1 MIKLGVFYC
10 VDGILKNDVQSI
22 KSFFKTKSKESKYL
36 NHLVHSTLYV
46 FEIESEKIN
55 DVIEKFQ
62 SLQEVLSPVFSE
74 INKWRVFEND
84 VLTNLNTLCLDIEL
98 SNDLFNLQMNV
109 VNAFLGIH
117 LKKPN
122 TDFEGLLKESY
133 NQFGYPFVGKHW
145 IPHITIGSLDIE
157 KKKLT
162 EFSEEM
168 INFPRAIKIN
178 NLGLFK
184 IEADSHSLIKRIEF

>member
-10 VDGILKNDVQSI
+10 VDGILKNEVESI
-22 KSFFKTKSKESKYL
+22 KSFFKTKSKGSKYL
-36 NHLVHSTLYV
+36 NHLAHSTLYV
-46 FEIESEKIN
+46 FEIQSEKIV

-62 SLQEVLSPVFSE
+62 TLQKVLSPVSTQ

-84 VLTNLNTLCLDIEL
+84 ILTNLNTICLEIEL
-98 SNDLFNLQMNV
+98 SKDLFSLQMNI
-109 VNAFLGIH
+109 VNSLREFH

-133 NQFGYPFVGKHW
+133 IQYGYPFVGEHW
-145 IPHITIGSLDIE
+145 IPHITIGSLDID

-162 EFSEEM
+162 DYSYGMF
-168 INFPRAIKIN
+168 NLPRRIKIN

-184 IEADSHSLIKRIEF
+184 IEGDSHSLIKKIEF

>member
-1 MIKLGVFYC
+1 MIKIGVFYC
-10 VDGILKNDVQSI
+10 VDGILKNNVESI

-46 FEIESEKIN
+46 FEIESDKIK

-62 SLQEVLSPVFSE
+62 SLQKVLSPVSSK

-84 VLTNLNTLCLDIEL
+84 ILTNLNTLCLEIE
-98 SNDLFNLQMNV
+98 SSKDLFSLQMNI
-109 VNAFLGIH
+109 ATSFLEFR
-117 LKKPN
+117 LKKTN

-133 NQFGYPFVGKHW
+133 NKYGYPFVGEHW

-162 EFSEEM
+162 DFSEGM
-168 INFPRAIKIN
+168 LNFPRGIKIN

-184 IEADSHSLIKRIEF
+184 IEADSNSLIKRIEF

>member
-10 VDGILKNDVQSI
+10 VDGDLKKNVESI
-22 KSFFKTKSKESKYL
+22 KSFFKTKSNESKYL
-36 NHLVHSTLYV
+36 NHLVHSTFYV
-46 FEIESEKIN
+46 FEIESKKIN

-62 SLQEVLSPVFSE
+62 SLQKFLSPVSSK

-84 VLTNLNTLCLDIEL
+84 ILTNLNTLCLEIEL
-98 SNDLFNLQMNV
+98 SKDLFNLQMNI
-109 VNAFLGIH
+109 VNSLLEFH
-117 LKKPN
+117 LKKTN

-133 NQFGYPFVGKHW
+133 NQYGYPFVGEHW

-157 KKKLT
+157 KKKIT

-168 INFPRAIKIN
+168 INFPRTIKIN

-184 IEADSHSLIKRIEF
+184 IESDSHSLIKRIEF

>member
-10 VDGILKNDVQSI
+10 VDGILKNNVESI

-46 FEIESEKIN
+46 FEIESDKIK

-62 SLQEVLSPVFSE
+62 SLQKVLSPVSSK

-84 VLTNLNTLCLDIEL
+84 ILTNLNTLCLEIE
-98 SNDLFNLQMNV
+98 SSKDLFSLQMNI
-109 VNAFLGIH
+109 ATSFLEFR
-117 LKKPN
+117 LKKTN

-133 NQFGYPFVGKHW
+133 NKYGYPFVGEHW

-157 KKKLT
+157 KK
-162 EFSEEM
+162 
-168 INFPRAIKIN
+168 
-178 NLGLFK
+178 
-184 IEADSHSLIKRIEF
+184 

>member
-10 VDGILKNDVQSI
+10 VDGILKNDVESI

-46 FEIESEKIN
+46 FGTESEKIN

-62 SLQEVLSPVFSE
+62 SLQKVISPVSSQ

-84 VLTNLNTLCLDIEL
+84 ILTNLNTLCLEIEL
-98 SNDLFNLQMNV
+98 TNDLFSLQMNV
-109 VNAFLGIH
+109 VNSFLEFH
-117 LKKPN
+117 LKKPSS
-122 TDFEGLLKESY
+122 DFEGLLKESY
-133 NQFGYPFVGKHW
+133 NQYGYPFVGEHW

-168 INFPRAIKIN
+168 LNFPREIKIN

>member
-10 VDGILKNDVQSI
+10 VDGILKNDVESI
-22 KSFFKTKSKESKYL
+22 KSIFKTKSKESKYL

-46 FEIESEKIN
+46 FEIESKKIN

-84 VLTNLNTLCLDIEL
+84 VLTNLNTLCLEIKL

-109 VNAFLGIH
+109 VNSFLEFH

-133 NQFGYPFVGKHW
+133 NQYGYPFVGEHW

-162 EFSEEM
+162 EFYEGM
-168 INFPRAIKIN
+168 FNFPRAIKIN

-184 IEADSHSLIKRIEF
+184 IKGDSHSLIKRIEF

>member
-10 VDGILKNDVQSI
+10 IDGDLKKKVESI
-22 KSFFKTKSKESKYL
+22 KSFFKTKSNESKYL
-36 NHLVHSTLYV
+36 NHIVHSTLYV

-98 SNDLFNLQMNV
+98 SNDLFNLQINV

-122 TDFEGLLKESY
+122 TDFEGLLRESY
-133 NQFGYPFVGKHW
+133 NQYGYPFVGEHW

-157 KKKLT
+157 KKKLVVV
-162 EFSEEM
+162 FV
-168 INFPRAIKIN
+168 FP
-178 NLGLFK
+178 
-184 IEADSHSLIKRIEF
+184 

>member
-10 VDGILKNDVQSI
+10 IDGDLKKKVESI
-22 KSFFKTKSKESKYL
+22 KSFFKTKSNESKYL
-36 NHLVHSTLYV
+36 NHIVHSTLYV

>member
-10 VDGILKNDVQSI
+10 VDGILKNDVESI

-46 FEIESEKIN
+46 FEIESKKIN

-62 SLQEVLSPVFSE
+62 SLQKILSPVSSQ

-84 VLTNLNTLCLDIEL
+84 ILTDLNTLCLEIEL
-98 SNDLFNLQMNV
+98 SKDLLSLQMNI
-109 VNAFLGIH
+109 VNSLLEFH
-117 LKKPN
+117 LKNPN
-122 TDFEGLLKESY
+122 TDFEGFLKESY
-133 NQFGYPFVGKHW
+133 IQYGYPFVGEHW
-145 IPHITIGSLDIE
+145 IPHITIGSLDID

-162 EFSEEM
+162 YFSDGTF
-168 INFPRAIKIN
+168 NLPRRIKIN

-184 IEADSHSLIKRIEF
+184 IEGDSHSLIKRIEF